1 MNSIINSCIL
11 ELFRNR
17 NNHFSTNEIVWKR
30 KKCEIKS
37 DLQVYREQVVLQYL
51 MPDERLQ
58 MDITYKNCHFW
69 PNQEKEVFL
78 LGQYITCYLA
88 NKALVQQAILKYIC
102 PLSIFRVLQG
112 LRQSVMYTKVKQSA
126 ILFVWSRPH
135 GSFLVNTQELPPLLL
150 NATHDNLPL
159 KGFYFLFCTNWQNYT
174 PLANNNGQISL

>member
-1 MNSIINSCIL
+1 MRFRSRST
-11 ELFRNR
+11 LFY
-17 NNHFSTNEIVWKR
+17 
-30 KKCEIKS
+30 EIKS
-37 DLQVYREQVVLQYL
+37 RLQVYRERVVPQYL
-51 MPDERLQ
+51 MPQRLQ
-58 MDITYKNCHFW
+58 MHITKIVTFD
-69 PNQEKEVFL
+69 QIKRKKFFL

-112 LRQSVMYTKVKQSA
+112 LRQSLMYTKVKQSA

-174 PLANNNGQISL
+174 PLANNNGQISEETCKSQSICGSEDIFCLP